1 MDESSVRVASV
12 QGELRMHSAR
22 KTDRVCVC
30 VYILRVNPSVTMTVA
45 TRQTDFFHFTLVM
58 LERYVRK
65 PLEGTVVDEYLFLP
79 AKLLYRQ
86 SKKED

>member
-1 MDESSVRVASV
+1 
-12 QGELRMHSAR
+12 
-22 KTDRVCVC
+22 
-30 VYILRVNPSVTMTVA
+30 MTVA

>member
-1 MDESSVRVASV
+1 
-12 QGELRMHSAR
+12 
-22 KTDRVCVC
+22 
-30 VYILRVNPSVTMTVA
+30 MTVA
-45 TRQTDFFHFTLVM
+45 TRQTDFLHFTLVM

-86 SKKED
+86 SKKELTGHRTKIMKIKTQSPRP